1 MRKLS
6 TLFAAAAIAT
16 LAACGGSAEVP
27 EDIDVD
33 VKTDTVPL
41 PDVDVNT
48 RTDSVTVPVPKVDVD
63 VNRGG
68 TDTARRDTTRRPP
81 Q

>member
-1 MRKLS
+1 MRYLS
-6 TLFAAAAIAT
+6 RLLAAAAIAT
-16 LAACGGSAEVP
+16 AAACGGTAEVP

-41 PDVDVNT
+41 PDVDVN
-48 RTDSVTVPVPKVDVD
+48 RDTVPVVVPDID

-68 TDTARRDTTRRPP
+68 TDTTRRDTSGTR
-81 Q
+81 